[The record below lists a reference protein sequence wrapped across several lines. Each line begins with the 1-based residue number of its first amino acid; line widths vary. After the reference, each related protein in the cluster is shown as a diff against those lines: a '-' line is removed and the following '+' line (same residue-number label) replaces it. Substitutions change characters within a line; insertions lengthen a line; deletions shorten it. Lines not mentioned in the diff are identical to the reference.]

1 VDPTSL
7 PIYRA
12 RWKVRITDEKG
23 TMIAPSIP
31 RHSRNCLG
39 IYDITTPGIMNEGP
53 SRPRPMA
60 QYNYRALHM
69 SVNDIETYVS
79 LNWLDINKFPLDMM
93 YHYW

>member
-39 IYDITTPGIMNEGP
+39 IYDNE
-53 SRPRPMA
+53 
-60 QYNYRALHM
+60 
-69 SVNDIETYVS
+69 
-79 LNWLDINKFPLDMM
+79 
-93 YHYW
+93 